1 MVQFTPKR
9 ILGLAPQ
16 DQLKA
21 IRYNSLGSLYQFIK
35 VALGRKRLTQNL
47 HFPICS
53 GLEKPFIK
61 DVFEIPRDHFK
72 STICTEGLPI
82 WWALPFMKSDEDM
95 FLKEGYPDEWIR
107 WMASVHNAN
116 QRPLLVSENIT
127 NAAKLGKKVRW
138 HFESNALYRT
148 LFPETLPTP
157 SDIWT
162 TFSLHVNRKQF
173 GSGGSHGEGTFD
185 FIGVGGALQS
195 RHYDAV
201 VQDDLVGRKSID
213 SPVIME
219 STIEYHKLLVG
230 AFDSQDANHENNEL
244 VIGNRWSFNDL
255 NSYIR
260 ENEDW
265 FNFHSHSALGGCCAL
280 HPSDTPIFPEEF
292 SAEKLLKFKRRLG
305 SYHFSCQFLNNP
317 VSPEDADFQPDWL
330 RYFTVERDEQGRS
343 VIKHE
348 TKDGIVYK
356 DIIVGHLAIAMS
368 VDPNHAGNA
377 AAGRCRHS
385 IMVVGKAEPFKDDKS
400 NLPRFYLLDAW
411 AGHTNYSN
419 FVDEIYKRCDKFR
432 LRKFGLETV
441 AAQKYLK
448 FYLDQKN
455 LADGRSLRILELKG
469 EVEAPDGSLTKK
481 KEWRIRNVLA
491 PLFENGQF
499 WVQKKQQ
506 DFIGE
511 YSTFPRGKFVD
522 ELDALAYIPQM
533 LKYSVSHSRSFELL
547 QHNQEQAMRVNTPY
561 SSPSNVL
568 RIH

>member
-1 MVQFTPKR
+1 M
-9 ILGLAPQ
+9 
-16 DQLKA
+16 
-21 IRYNSLGSLYQFIK
+21 
-35 VALGRKRLTQNL
+35 
-47 HFPICS
+47 
-53 GLEKPFIK
+53 
-61 DVFEIPRDHFK
+61 
-72 STICTEGLPI
+72 
-82 WWALPFMKSDEDM
+82 WWALPWMQSDEDM
-95 FLKEGYPDEWIR
+95 FLKEGYPDEWIQ
-107 WMASVHNAN
+107 WMRSVHNAN
-116 QRPLLVSENIT
+116 QRTLLVSENIT

-148 LFPETLPTP
+148 LFPETLPTS

-201 VQDDLVGRKSID
+201 IQDDLVGRKAID

-265 FNFHSHSALGGCCAL
+265 FEFHSHSALGGCCAT
-280 HPSDTPIFPEEF
+280 HPADTPIFPEEF
-292 SAEKLLKFKRRLG
+292 SAEKLIKFKRRLG
-305 SYHFSCQFLNNP
+305 AYHFSCQFLNNP

-330 RYFTVERDEQGRS
+330 RYFDVYRDSQGRS
-343 VIKHE
+343 CIRHE
-348 TKDGIVYK
+348 VKDGVVVK
-356 DIIVGHLAIAMS
+356 DVVIGHLAIAMS

-385 IMVVGKAEPFKDDKS
+385 IMVVGKAEPWKDDKT

-411 AGHTNYSN
+411 AGHCNYTT

-533 LKYSVSHSRSFELL
+533 LKNSVSHATSFALL
-547 QHNQEQAMRVNTPY
+547 QKNQEQAMRVNAPY
-561 SSPSNVL
+561 SSGNLL
-568 RIH
+568 RIN